1 MFKTHLIQKGEVRIP
16 PIRPEP
22 RPAGIRPAEEGDKK
36 SKVNKNVDKGSPEM
50 VADHFRHHP
59 EDREKMW
66 SNASSNEH
74 KLHTQLAQMDRK
86 EQAQKAMTAGA
97 TSTTGSAMM
106 HPVAD
111 GAEQQPGDMDK
122 ANPDAVR
129 RRPERM
135 SMTSRHTGAG
145 YPDRSLPQEN
155 ERNEGS
161 PSRNPLRPFKKA
173 RYPEDSED
181 TEEDR
186 EEDEAGHVKETK
198 HRAKSEEE
206 EEDEDVEKSTPL
218 DWSESER
225 RLQHKTGKDYHTRNS
240 VAAEASKP
248 RTGGIGTE
256 TRGNVEKAGM
266 GKFLRNLKP
275 KDQTRYAASTARN
288 REMGKRI
295 EAETKR
301 VVGQRSIDR
310 ENTAGMRHLHKSMET
325 VIKGLNSIITKAGKK
340 QWPSDSSASRHG
352 IAHPYD
358 ASTSAFNNRA
368 GTRPN
373 SALIGPKT
381 RRENAVPTQTLRAI
395 GGNTSRR
402 DKEPGLRH
410 QESTK

>member
-16 PIRPEP
+16 PSRPEP

-111 GAEQQPGDMDK
+111 GADQKPGDMNK
-122 ANPDAVR
+122 
-129 RRPERM
+129 
-135 SMTSRHTGAG
+135 SK
-145 YPDRSLPQEN
+145 
-155 ERNEGS
+155 
-161 PSRNPLRPFKKA
+161 FKKS

-198 HRAKSEEE
+198 HRAKTEGE

-218 DWSESER
+218 DWSEKER
-225 RLQHKTGKDYHTRNS
+225 EIQHRTGKNYVSRNA
-240 VAAEASKP
+240 VAAEVSNQKN
-248 RTGGIGTE
+248 RGIGTE
-256 TRGNVEKAGM
+256 KRGDVKKNRYGVGF
-266 GKFLRNLKP
+266 GTHLRGQTWKP
-275 KDQTRYAASTARN
+275 DSKYAAAQAHARDT
-288 REMGKRI
+288 E
-295 EAETKR
+295 
-301 VVGQRSIDR
+301 RSGNDR
-310 ENTAGMRHLHKSMET
+310 LKEHRHTQAMAGMRNLHKSMET
-325 VIKGLNSIITKAGKK
+325 VIKGLNSFVKAL
-340 QWPSDSSASRHG
+340 
-352 IAHPYD
+352 
-358 ASTSAFNNRA
+358 A
-368 GTRPN
+368 G
-373 SALIGPKT
+373 
-381 RRENAVPTQTLRAI
+381 Q
-395 GGNTSRR
+395 
-402 DKEPGLRH
+402 
-410 QESTK
+410 

>member
-16 PIRPEP
+16 PSRPEP

-198 HRAKSEEE
+198 HRAKTEGE

-218 DWSESER
+218 DWSEKER
-225 RLQHKTGKDYHTRNS
+225 EIQHRTGKNYVSRNA
-240 VAAEASKP
+240 VAAEVSNQKN
-248 RTGGIGTE
+248 RGIGTE
-256 TRGNVEKAGM
+256 KRGDVKKNRYGVGF
-266 GKFLRNLKP
+266 GTHLRGQTWKP
-275 KDQTRYAASTARN
+275 DSKYAAAQAHARDT
-288 REMGKRI
+288 E
-295 EAETKR
+295 
-301 VVGQRSIDR
+301 RSGNDR
-310 ENTAGMRHLHKSMET
+310 LKEHRHTQAMAGMRNLHKSMET
-325 VIKGLNSIITKAGKK
+325 VIKGLNSFVKAL
-340 QWPSDSSASRHG
+340 
-352 IAHPYD
+352 
-358 ASTSAFNNRA
+358 A
-368 GTRPN
+368 G
-373 SALIGPKT
+373 
-381 RRENAVPTQTLRAI
+381 Q
-395 GGNTSRR
+395 
-402 DKEPGLRH
+402 
-410 QESTK
+410 